1 MNCFCQL
8 LLKHHVGP
16 HVCPGHDS
24 ILNVMYYNN
33 YDHTHFAKHDIV
45 SVCMSRNIWCA
56 MKIKPK
62 QWKQMSGFVYIV
74 HDKKHWKWGSDHY
87 LTVVLQPS
95 FLIYVC
101 DIDKLIVHVKRC
113 FLSDRLNT
121 VHYHFTFTD
130 SIGSNFVFF

>member
-8 LLKHHVGP
+8 LLKHYVGP

-33 YDHTHFAKHDIV
+33 YDHTHFAEHDIV

-101 DIDKLIVHVKRC
+101 DIDIWW
-113 FLSDRLNT
+113 NW
-121 VHYHFTFTD
+121 
-130 SIGSNFVFF
+130 